1 MSRIGKNPV
10 TIPSGITVTQDKT
23 LLVVKGPKGELS
35 LKTKRTVGIEVTDGS
50 IIVTRKAEHKR
61 ARAMHG
67 TTRNLIHNMIKGVSE
82 GFQKDLKLVGV
93 GYRVK
98 LEGKN
103 LNLSLGLSH
112 PVKVEAVAGIEFKV
126 EGQNKLSVIGIDK
139 QLVGQIAANIRR
151 IRPPEPY
158 KGKGIRYTDERI
170 IKKAGKTGKAE

>member
-1 MSRIGKNPV
+1 
-10 TIPSGITVTQDKT
+10 
-23 LLVVKGPKGELS
+23 
-35 LKTKRTVGIEVTDGS
+35 
-50 IIVTRKAEHKR
+50 
-61 ARAMHG
+61 MHG